1 MPFSVDENVVAI
13 STLQP
18 QNSSILVLCK
28 VFNDVVI
35 QPCMRIDFYIS
46 SKIEVFS
53 MQAEL
58 GRQLAEMHK
67 AGTSEKG
74 YGFDVDNTIGR

>member
-1 MPFSVDENVVAI
+1 MH
-13 STLQP
+13 
-18 QNSSILVLCK
+18 
-28 VFNDVVI
+28 
-35 QPCMRIDFYIS
+35 IDFYIA
-46 SKIEVFS
+46 SKIKVFL